1 MLPHGDFVVY
11 YYEKGLFQPRSII
24 IDSSSY
30 SLNNNELLLMSERIN
45 NRSYSHCGEFT
56 MVNTYLKCIPA
67 AILII
72 CFLVVFVKETIH
84 RQLSSQ
90 INKNSAETE
99 TSDFLTGNLDVSKRK
114 LQFENMFDSVGIA
127 GGVGGSKKRRGSRGG
142 SGGRQRRVAPV
153 PVLQNSAA
161 SKLKISAEGKSHT
174 NRLYLSSLSSLFCI
188 RSFCQSLPHT
198 I

>member
-1 MLPHGDFVVY
+1 
-11 YYEKGLFQPRSII
+11 
-24 IDSSSY
+24 
-30 SLNNNELLLMSERIN
+30 
-45 NRSYSHCGEFT
+45 

-99 TSDFLTGNLDVSKRK
+99 TLTRNLDVSKRK

-161 SKLKISAEGKSHT
+161 SKLKISAEGKTRIACIYHHYHLYSVFVHSAIHCHILSDIYMYVRT
-174 NRLYLSSLSSLFCI
+174 YVTQPSWSIRPATICGGPGLPTTMRPTRLADPQHGGLG
-188 RSFCQSLPHT
+188 T
-198 I
+198 T

>member
-11 YYEKGLFQPRSII
+11 YYEKEGLFQPRSII

-30 SLNNNELLLMSERIN
+30 SHNNNELLLMSERIN

-72 CFLVVFVKETIH
+72 FFLVVFVKETIH

-99 TSDFLTGNLDVSKRK
+99 TLTRNLDVSKRK

-161 SKLKISAEGKSHT
+161 SKLKISAEGKSHM
-174 NRLYLSSLSSLFCI
+174 NRLYLSSLFCI

>member
-1 MLPHGDFVVY
+1 
-11 YYEKGLFQPRSII
+11 
-24 IDSSSY
+24 
-30 SLNNNELLLMSERIN
+30 
-45 NRSYSHCGEFT
+45 

-90 INKNSAETE
+90 INKNSAET
-99 TSDFLTGNLDVSKRK
+99 SDFLTRNLDVSKRK

-161 SKLKISAEGKSHT
+161 SKLKTSAEG
-174 NRLYLSSLSSLFCI
+174 
-188 RSFCQSLPHT
+188 
-198 I
+198 